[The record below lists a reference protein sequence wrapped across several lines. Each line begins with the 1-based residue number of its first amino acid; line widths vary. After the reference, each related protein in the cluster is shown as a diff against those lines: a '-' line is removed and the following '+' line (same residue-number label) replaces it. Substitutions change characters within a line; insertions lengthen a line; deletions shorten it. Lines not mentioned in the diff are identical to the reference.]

1 MGIDIYF
8 VNETKK
14 QVVWVKKLFGSL
26 EISDNIAGYLSFCQ
40 GDTIKLEY
48 DGGEPTEGYDH
59 INLYDFDFYGNRDDE
74 IERLYERV
82 SNPPPPPT
90 QALQ

>member
-8 VNETKK
+8 INETKK

-40 GDTIKLEY
+40 GDTIKLGY
-48 DGGEPTEGYDH
+48 DEPTDGYDV
-59 INLYDFDFYGNRDDE
+59 INLYNFDLYGNRDAE
-74 IERLYERV
+74 IERLYDRV
-82 SNPPPPPT
+82 TNPPPHPK